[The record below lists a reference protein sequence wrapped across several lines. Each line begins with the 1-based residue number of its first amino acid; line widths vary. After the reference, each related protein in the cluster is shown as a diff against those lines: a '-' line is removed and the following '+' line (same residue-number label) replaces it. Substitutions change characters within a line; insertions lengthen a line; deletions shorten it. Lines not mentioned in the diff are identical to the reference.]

1 MNTWKVSED
10 ARLATTLGDLFTH
23 DARILKATLHGFDSL
38 IVKYLGPVYRLAY
51 QQYFASANV
60 FPTAQLPR

>member
-1 MNTWKVSED
+1 M
-10 ARLATTLGDLFTH
+10 FTH

-51 QQYFASANV
+51 QQYFAAATV
-60 FPTAQLPR
+60 FPTALLPR